1 MENPAAKATT
11 RTSRAGRYSNMQNQF
26 RIADFGFRSRGKH
39 QNPQSAIHI
48 PQLNGFTLIELT
60 IVIVILGVMLSLIIP
75 RLGELGDANLKRS
88 ARHLSG
94 MIRFLKDESQAQK
107 AVFRLR
113 FDVHEGR
120 YWTEVMAQTTDQ
132 TVEFKRFSSEMGSE
146 GSLSGQT
153 TFRDVRVSS
162 HPDDPYIQFTPDG
175 WVEQAFMYL
184 RDGSDRDFTLLVKPL
199 TGDTELR
206 EGYVE
211 GK

>member
-1 MENPAAKATT
+1 MKFGCRSSEPGVAQ
-11 RTSRAGRYSNMQNQF
+11 RADLHAHPNS
-26 RIADFGFRSRGKH
+26 K
-39 QNPQSAIHI
+39 
-48 PQLNGFTLIELT
+48 GFTLIELT
-60 IVIVILGVMLSLIIP
+60 VIIVILGVMLTLIIP
-75 RLGELGDANLKRS
+75 RLGELGEANLKRS
-88 ARHLSG
+88 ARHLTG
-94 MIRFLKDESQAQK
+94 MIRFLKDESQARK

-120 YWTEVMAQTTDQ
+120 YWTEVMTPVNDQ
-132 TVEFKRFSSEMGSE
+132 TVEFKRFSSDIASE

-175 WVEQAFMYL
+175 WVEQAYIYL
-184 RDGSDRDFTLLVKPL
+184 RDGSGRDFTLLVKPL
-199 TGDTELR
+199 SGDTELH

>member
-1 MENPAAKATT
+1 MGQGA
-11 RTSRAGRYSNMQNQF
+11 RVR
-26 RIADFGFRSRGKH
+26 DRGK
-39 QNPQSAIHI
+39 NGD
-48 PQLNGFTLIELT
+48 NGFTLIELMV
-60 IVIVILGVMLSLIIP
+60 VIVILGVMLTLIIP
-75 RLGELGDANLKRS
+75 RLGELGEANLKRS

-94 MIRFLKDESQAQK
+94 TIRFLRDESQARK

-120 YWTEVMAQTTDQ
+120 YWIEVMTPKDDQ
-132 TVEFKRFSSEMGSE
+132 TVEFKPFSSEMASG

-175 WVEQAFMYL
+175 WVEQAFIYL

-199 TGDTELR
+199 TGDTELL

-211 GK
+211 EK